1 MYIRQAFITD
11 WVGKLPWSDYRYF
24 TQKHL
29 DIKIMQA
36 QSQHI
41 HAHDRVYLFSVIRY
55 FLFRCEQEK
64 CTLRIHSNAAL
75 GWHAVAITLEDFPA
89 STTNFHTATPFSHVS
104 LQFLV
109 HVSSSSGPCN
119 RAPLLIG
126 QSPNDGSCEEVP
138 EGGTFYSI
146 IEAKH
151 VDSSRRYKSSYEQN
165 ECNIR

>member
-1 MYIRQAFITD
+1 
-11 WVGKLPWSDYRYF
+11 
-24 TQKHL
+24 
-29 DIKIMQA
+29 MQA
-36 QSQHI
+36 QSQQI
-41 HAHDRVYLFSVIRY
+41 HAHVSVYLFSGY
-55 FLFRCEQEK
+55 FLFRCEKEK
-64 CTLRIHSNAAL
+64 CTLRLHSNAAL

-138 EGGTFYSI
+138 DDGIFYSI

>member
-1 MYIRQAFITD
+1 M
-11 WVGKLPWSDYRYF
+11 
-24 TQKHL
+24 H
-29 DIKIMQA
+29 A
-36 QSQHI
+36 QSQYI
-41 HAHDRVYLFSVIRY
+41 HAHVSVYLFSVIRY

-64 CTLRIHSNAAL
+64 CTLRLHSNAAL

-109 HVSSSSGPCN
+109 LVVSSSTGPCN

-138 EGGTFYSI
+138 DGGIFYSI